1 MINPF
6 RETIVANPWKEAQR
20 DVTAIHG
27 EVFQQCLHG
36 IEAVRSSGSSK
47 SLLIHGEA
55 GSGKTHLLGRLR
67 QRLVP
72 QLPSATD
79 REENLFIWV
88 RLQTSPRMIWR
99 TMRRTL
105 VDDWFRK
112 GFGGHHQFQRILF
125 HRLAEYRPAEWD
137 LEPWYEYM
145 LDEQPAGLI
154 ECLDRIADDLEL
166 DRNTALA
173 FQHIAFKR
181 HLRDLQAWLAGNSL
195 PEAALKRMEFSQ
207 DEGTDEEREDEAR
220 RVVLMLCRLAG
231 SGLPI
236 VMGFDQVEALQLRPG
251 DKEALFA
258 FGQLVST
265 LHDQASNLL
274 IISCVQSAFATEF
287 REHIRGADYDR
298 MTELGTFSLDPL
310 TREQAE
316 MLLASR
322 LEGVESG
329 PPPWPFSSEELDAL
343 VAPGTLTPRRLLSR
357 AAEKFDDL
365 KLGRIRESG
374 GSTGPAETAPKAE
387 PIEPAEQSE
396 SFLSN
401 EWESV
406 FDSKLSENTPE
417 QTEEIVR
424 QAFPLLTQIVAPE
437 RELVRHDE
445 VLQRALADVQL
456 IFDDGS
462 QNRSGVSI
470 CTQSNMTSLA
480 ATFRRLLTQFSE
492 DKLKNLA
499 IIRDSRVPISAGAK
513 KTHEQLAKLQA
524 RGVRLIYPT
533 KEALAALDALR
544 GLLSDAKS
552 GDLAFGDQVVTPE
565 TVEAWLRA
573 HLMPSLQ
580 SLVDD
585 VFREDG
591 DAAVAGHSDAEDI
604 EVLSALLSSDRVVT
618 LDQAT
623 RALRKSPD
631 EVSHFIERH
640 PGHFRLLG
648 DPPTVVFEA
657 VEAGGGR

>member
-20 DVTAIHG
+20 DVAEIHG
-27 EVFQQCLHG
+27 DVFQKCLHG
-36 IEAVRSSGSSK
+36 IEAVRATGSSK
-47 SLLIHGEA
+47 GLLIHGEA

-67 QRLVP
+67 QWLVP

-79 REENLFIWV
+79 REETLFIWV

-154 ECLDRIADDLEL
+154 ECLDRIADELEL
-166 DRNTALA
+166 DWNTARA

-181 HLRDLQAWLAGNSL
+181 HLRDLHAWLAGNSL
-195 PEAALKRMEFSQ
+195 PETALKRMEFTQ

-231 SGLPI
+231 NGLPI

-251 DKEALFA
+251 DTEALFA
-258 FGQLVST
+258 FGQLISA
-265 LHDQASNLL
+265 LHDHASNLL
-274 IISCVQSAFATEF
+274 LISCVQSAFATELQD
-287 REHIRGADYDR
+287 HIRSADHDR
-298 MTELGTFSLDPL
+298 MTELGSLSLDPL
-310 TREQAE
+310 TRQQAE

-322 LEGVESG
+322 LEGVESE
-329 PPPWPFSSEELDAL
+329 PAPWPLTSEELDAL
-343 VAPGTLTPRRLLSR
+343 LAPGTLTPRRLLNR

-365 KLGRIRESG
+365 KSGKTSDPSSAGDMTEVESQ
-374 GSTGPAETAPKAE
+374 SEPVPTADRT
-387 PIEPAEQSE
+387 E

-401 EWESV
+401 EWETV
-406 FDSKLSENTPE
+406 FESRLSENTPD
-417 QTEEIVR
+417 QTEGIVR
-424 QAFPLLTQIVAPE
+424 QALPLLTQIVAPE
-437 RELVRHDE
+437 LELVRDDE
-445 VLQRALADVQL
+445 VLQHALADVQL
-456 IFDDGS
+456 IFEDG
-462 QNRSGVSI
+462 QRNRSGVSI

-480 ATFRRLLTQFSE
+480 ASFRRLLTQFSD

-499 IIRDSRVPISAGAK
+499 IIRDSRVPISEGAK
-513 KTHEQLAKLQA
+513 KTREQLDKLQQRGA
-524 RGVRLIYPT
+524 RVVYPT
-533 KEALAALDALR
+533 KEALVALDALR

-552 GDLAFGDQVVTPE
+552 GDLAFGDQVITPE

-585 VFREDG
+585 VFEG
-591 DAAVAGHSDAEDI
+591 STGGVGEGPSDAQDI
-604 EVLSALLSSDRVVT
+604 EVLSALLTRDRVVT
-618 LDQAT
+618 LDKAT
-623 RALRKSPD
+623 KALRKSTD

-657 VEAGGGR
+657 VEASGRR